1 MAEGEGQRGRVV
13 GGGREGGRWRG
24 REGGKVGGAERE
36 GDGGAEREGR
46 WRGREGGKVGGA
58 ERREEEFGKF
68 ESAETGRAVE
78 DAMITADYEV
88 VEVKTPGETEAQ

>member
-1 MAEGEGQRGRVV
+1 MGGAEREGGGGGRE
-13 GGGREGGRWRG
+13 GGRWGGREGGRWRG
-24 REGGKVGGAERE
+24 REGGKV
-36 GDGGAEREGR
+36 
-46 WRGREGGKVGGA
+46 GA

-88 VEVKTPGETEAQ
+88 VEVRTPGETEAQ

>member
-1 MAEGEGQRGRVV
+1 MVGQRGR
-13 GGGREGGRWRG
+13 EG
-24 REGGKVGGAERE
+24 
-36 GDGGAEREGR
+36 GGAEREGR
-46 WRGREGGKVGGA
+46 WGRA

-88 VEVKTPGETEAQ
+88 VEVRTPGETEAQ

>member
-1 MAEGEGQRGRVV
+1 M
-13 GGGREGGRWRG
+13 GG
-24 REGGKVGGAERE
+24 
-36 GDGGAEREGR
+36 
-46 WRGREGGKVGGA
+46 GGA

-88 VEVKTPGETEAQ
+88 VEVRTPGETEAQ